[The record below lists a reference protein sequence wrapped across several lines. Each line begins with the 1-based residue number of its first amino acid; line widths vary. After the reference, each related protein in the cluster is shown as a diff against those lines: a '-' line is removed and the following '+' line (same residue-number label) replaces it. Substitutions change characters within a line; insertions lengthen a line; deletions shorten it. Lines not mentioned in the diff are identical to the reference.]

1 MQCDLCK
8 NRCIRRQMQRRLQMQ
23 VPISISANAMRLLQK
38 PIQLQNASEKANAT
52 KTTNARINISA
63 NVIRLMQKPMQL
75 QI

>member
-1 MQCDLCK
+1 
-8 NRCIRRQMQRRLQMQ
+8 MQ